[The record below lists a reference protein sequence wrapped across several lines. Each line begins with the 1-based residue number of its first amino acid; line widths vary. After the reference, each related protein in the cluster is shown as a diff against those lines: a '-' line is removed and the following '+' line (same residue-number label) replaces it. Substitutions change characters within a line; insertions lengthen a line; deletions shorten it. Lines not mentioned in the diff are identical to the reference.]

1 MLLCEA
7 IHKNLEHADT
17 VGDDIARGMQK
28 NVSEYEK
35 LTRYL
40 PGLWRTT
47 REEKEKAETATRKDG
62 GNGGR
67 KAKVNNGK
75 NEKSFLNLKKQEL

>member
-47 REEKEKAETATRKDG
+47 REEKEKAETATRKDQ

-67 KAKVNNGK
+67 NAKVNNGK
-75 NEKSFLNLKKQEL
+75 MKNHF